1 MLMNRKQRSDKSITA
16 RTPSAGRGETADADG
31 NRRAA
36 TTELSAGQ
44 EAVASYISS
53 LPAWQQAFAKR
64 FDHLMERD
72 IPHVRRGIKW
82 TVPVYGL
89 EGIGW
94 IASFSAFANHV
105 KLTFFRGAAFTPP
118 LPGGKGKEMGFLD
131 LKERDRLDERLLS
144 SWIRQA
150 AAGPGL
156 GS

>member
-1 MLMNRKQRSDKSITA
+1 MSKKQSADKPNRADKS
-16 RTPSAGRGETADADG
+16 SAGRGDTAVADR
-31 NRRAA
+31 NRRRA
-36 TTELSAGQ
+36 TTGPAAGH

-53 LPAWQQAFAKR
+53 LPGWQQALAKR
-64 FDHLMERD
+64 FDQLVERE
-72 IPHVRRGIKW
+72 IPHVRRGVKW

-131 LKERDRLDERLLS
+131 LKERDRLDERRVS

-150 AAGPGL
+150 AAGPGF